1 MATKKNTAVR
11 ADNSAIDQLRVDL
24 KNLQG
29 RKRQLQ
35 IETDNLVSDLDNLGG
50 LDVAKAVAEA
60 SKLTSAIAGRKAVI
74 KTLTSRIAESIE
86 AIVSVEN
93 VLQAA
98 AAAAK
103 GRTDSARD
111 KLHAQLWDV
120 YEMAEQVATLSRE
133 HHEMAGHRNS
143 GVDES
148 PVHSLQNL
156 LQDCRLGTQSTDGTF
171 RKLLGFG
178 AGG

>member
-1 MATKKNTAVR
+1 MATKTEEVETLR
-11 ADNSAIDQLRVDL
+11 ADL
-24 KNLQG
+24 KKLQG
-29 RKRQLQ
+29 RKRALQ
-35 IETDNLVSDLDNLGG
+35 SETTNLVDDLDTLGG

-60 SKLTSAIAGRKAVI
+60 QRLTSAIAGRKAVI
-74 KTLTSRIAESIE
+74 STLTSRIAEKVE
-86 AIVSVEN
+86 AILIVEN

-98 AAAAK
+98 AAAAAK
-103 GRTDSARD
+103 ARTDSARD
-111 KLHAQLWDV
+111 KLHTQLWDV

-171 RKLLGFG
+171 RKLLGRV
-178 AGG
+178 GGV